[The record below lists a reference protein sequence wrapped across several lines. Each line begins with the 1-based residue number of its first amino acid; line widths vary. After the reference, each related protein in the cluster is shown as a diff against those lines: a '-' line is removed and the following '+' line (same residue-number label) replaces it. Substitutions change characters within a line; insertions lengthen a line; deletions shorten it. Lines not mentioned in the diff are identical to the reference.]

1 MLSRLFPT
9 QFDNNYR
16 GHWLALWLFVPILL
30 FRVAQSVAVMSDAR
44 YVLTHADAIPLDT
57 YSAAGAATVVSFAW
71 LLALLGLVLPLQGVV
86 VLIRYRTMIP
96 FMYLCLLLMDLGKR
110 LVLLVNPIEEIR
122 CGIRRAPRQPRTVR
136 VHAHRLRPV
145 AAAQTRRATTI
156 SSMNAPVPGSV
167 HFGQRKVVGAILG
180 ALAGM
185 VLGVLTVVTGFYALD
200 DTPAYGWDLRP
211 FLVLPLAAIAALLLA
226 GAGAHTGIR
235 MAARRAPA
243 WRLLVPV
250 AAVVV
255 ASPFGLYFFLFVVV
269 PRVPARSSPSTKA
282 EIEAWRGLVGT
293 PDPDVGRQLA
303 YEIEDCAEALGL
315 ALGAD
320 ALVMGDC
327 GRFALTRG
335 GRPHPSQRRGGDN
348 GWRWRVDLAPP
359 ESRVIVYADELL
371 GGDPPVFEVWQSK
384 LLVTRAHT
392 GAPAYIVETDLSV
405 VQAYRD
411 CLEAGASRARLDGT
425 WNGDW
430 RTLPDVAGR
439 VPECPDMRVTVEAL
453 NSAGNQNIDI
463 LDSRHETYRTV
474 RIAVPSGSRGR
485 QWIRTA
491 RARPPPLPR
500 GSERALA
507 RHDQNDD
514 RNRARPA
521 ARDLRAAAPGA
532 M

>member
-1 MLSRLFPT
+1 
-9 QFDNNYR
+9 
-16 GHWLALWLFVPILL
+16 
-30 FRVAQSVAVMSDAR
+30 
-44 YVLTHADAIPLDT
+44 
-57 YSAAGAATVVSFAW
+57 
-71 LLALLGLVLPLQGVV
+71 
-86 VLIRYRTMIP
+86 
-96 FMYLCLLLMDLGKR
+96 
-110 LVLLVNPIEEIR
+110 
-122 CGIRRAPRQPRTVR
+122 
-136 VHAHRLRPV
+136 
-145 AAAQTRRATTI
+145 
-156 SSMNAPVPGSV
+156 MNAPVPGSV

-371 GGDPPVFEVWQSK
+371 GEIRPSSK
-384 LLVTRAHT
+384 SGSRN
-392 GAPAYIVETDLSV
+392 
-405 VQAYRD
+405 
-411 CLEAGASRARLDGT
+411 CWSRARTPGP
-425 WNGDW
+425 
-430 RTLPDVAGR
+430 LPISSK
-439 VPECPDMRVTVEAL
+439 L
-453 NSAGNQNIDI
+453 
-463 LDSRHETYRTV
+463 TYPLCR
-474 RIAVPSGSRGR
+474 
-485 QWIRTA
+485 RTA
-491 RARPPPLPR
+491 TA
-500 GSERALA
+500 S
-507 RHDQNDD
+507 
-514 RNRARPA
+514 RPA
-521 ARDLRAAAPGA
+521 QVGRDWTAPGTGTGGHSRTSPVVCPNVRTCVSPSRP
-532 M
+532 